1 MKASPYS
8 QCSRFFFVLIFLT
21 AHIGLMAQEAEIKS
35 IQSIYNRSDQAK
47 VKLAVEGDKATMF
60 IDLSHLGI
68 TGKPD
73 KAAFLALVSEGRVDA
88 LQPGSFKR
96 EESAT
101 TIMLR
106 AKKQLPDEFEIG
118 GVTYYRTIV
127 DLGTINGKELAT
139 EVYLMASDSK
149 RLNPSLNI
157 NFKWNSL
164 KMNKTCAKPVC
175 QEWVL
180 KDGKALCKRMKCG

>member
-1 MKASPYS
+1 MY
-8 QCSRFFFVLIFLT
+8 IFLAANT
-21 AHIGLMAQEAEIKS
+21 GLMGQEAKIRS
-35 IQSIYNRSDQAK
+35 VQSIYNRSDQAK
-47 VKLAVEGDKATMF
+47 VKLQIESDRATMF

-73 KAAFLALVSEGRVDA
+73 KEAFLDLVSEGKIDA
-88 LQPGSFKR
+88 LQPGSFRR

-101 TIMLR
+101 KIFLK

-139 EVYLMASDSK
+139 EVYLMASDTEQ
-149 RLNPSLNI
+149 LNPSLNL
-157 NFKWNSL
+157 NFNWNSL

-180 KDGKALCKRMKCG
+180 KDGKAFCKRMKCG